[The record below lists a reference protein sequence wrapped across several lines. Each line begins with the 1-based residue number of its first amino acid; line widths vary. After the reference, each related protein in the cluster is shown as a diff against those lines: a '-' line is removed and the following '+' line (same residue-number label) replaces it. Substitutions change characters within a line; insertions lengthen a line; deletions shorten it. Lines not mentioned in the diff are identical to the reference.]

1 MSGKPTFEDLSAFVD
16 GELTDVSGTVR
27 ADLKNDGETA
37 ALLAKIGSVDDLVCS
52 HYQGEAD
59 RPVPDH
65 LVAAIHSG
73 FEKHRARHK
82 QGVWS
87 ASWLPIAASLLIA
100 VFGLVGAFYVAE
112 QRAEKQIAAYE
123 MRWKAGQRALEAAL
137 QDALE
142 TNVSGTEVS
151 FASGEADRPVPD
163 HLVAAI
169 DRGFKKRRVRHKQS
183 VWSASWLPI
192 AASLL
197 IAAFGL
203 AGAFY
208 VAEQRAETQIAA
220 YEARWKA
227 GQRALE
233 TALQDA
239 LETKASG
246 AEVSFASG
254 QADIQGRI
262 SPTRTYRSRTG
273 HWCREF
279 SEVIESG
286 GVREHRHGL
295 ACREDSGGWQ
305 RLETT
310 ISGNPG
316 FRLTR

>member
-16 GELTDVSGTVR
+16 GERADASETVR
-27 ADLKNDGETA
+27 ADVVNDGESA
-37 ALLAKIGSVDDLVCS
+37 ALLAEIGSVDSLVRT
-52 HYQGEAD
+52 HYRGEAD
-59 RPVPDH
+59 QPVPD
-65 LVAAIHSG
+65 
-73 FEKHRARHK
+73 R
-82 QGVWS
+82 
-87 ASWLPIAASLLIA
+87 
-100 VFGLVGAFYVAE
+100 
-112 QRAEKQIAAYE
+112 
-123 MRWKAGQRALEAAL
+123 
-137 QDALE
+137 
-142 TNVSGTEVS
+142 
-151 FASGEADRPVPD
+151 
-163 HLVAAI
+163 LVAAI
-169 DRGFKKRRVRHKQS
+169 DRGFKMRRARHKHN
-183 VWSASWLPI
+183 VWNTSWMSI

-208 VAEQRAETQIAA
+208 VAEQRAQTQIAA

-233 TALQDA
+233 AALQDT

-246 AEVSFASG
+246 TEVSFASG
-254 QADIQGRI
+254 TADFQGRI

-286 GVREHRHGL
+286 GVREHRRGL

-310 ISGNPG
+310 ISGDPG
-316 FRLTR
+316 FRLTQ